1 MTSDCAPPQVRGVS
15 LMESSDAKLHKMEE
29 ECRRWF
35 RSSALAHEA
44 CRSLVESRIS
54 LHLHLLLWI
63 GWWLAQFASVLVAA
77 LTACWEVSTVAAFG
91 WRQRLGGWRYVTT
104 SSAALEEHGGGVKQ
118 PWARS
123 PWARKSAERAPAR
136 ALPQRAP
143 APALIG
149 AGFETGF
156 DGKQRRE
163 TVRETYFLSHLLSRM
178 SWLRGDEAAMAE
190 AMAAA
195 EAEAMAEAEARA
207 RLQAE
212 AMAAAEAEAIAE
224 AEAEAMAAAEAEA
237 MAEAMAA

>member
-1 MTSDCAPPQVRGVS
+1 MNSDCAPPQVRGVS

-54 LHLHLLLWI
+54 LHWHLLHWI
-63 GWWLAQFASVLVAA
+63 GWWLAQLASVLVAA

-91 WRQRLGGWRYVTT
+91 WRQRLVGWRYVTT
-104 SSAALEEHGGGVKQ
+104 SSAALEEHGGGAQQ

-123 PWARKSAERAPAR
+123 PWARKSAERAPA
-136 ALPQRAP
+136 
-143 APALIG
+143 LIG
-149 AGFETGF
+149 AGLETGF
-156 DGKQRRE
+156 DGQQRRE

-224 AEAEAMAAAEAEA
+224 AAAEAMAAAEAEA